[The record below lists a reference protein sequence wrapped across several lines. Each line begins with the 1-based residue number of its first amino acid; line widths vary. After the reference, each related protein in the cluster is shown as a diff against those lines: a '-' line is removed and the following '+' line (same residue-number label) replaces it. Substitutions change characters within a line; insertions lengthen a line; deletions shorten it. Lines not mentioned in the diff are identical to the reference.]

1 MDRELASCT
10 ATRDR
15 MQVRHQ
21 VHRLPPRVKG
31 RGLLIVLLGWMD
43 AQDEWRRQQT
53 EAATRYEWY
62 REAMNAE
69 SKAREAKLEDVKS
82 R

>member
-1 MDRELASCT
+1 
-10 ATRDR
+10 
-15 MQVRHQ
+15 
-21 VHRLPPRVKG
+21 
-31 RGLLIVLLGWMD
+31 MD

-69 SKAREAKLEDVKS
+69 SKDREAKLEDVKS